1 MSKWNEWKK
10 NLGDSRPWH
19 LLDPDRKIND
29 QDIIDKRMQ
38 SCLGCEFFLPTKQC
52 SKCGCFMPL
61 KTLLSNAE
69 CPIGKWGKEVDA

>member
-19 LLDPDRKIND
+19 LLDPDRKINNK
-29 QDIIDKRMQ
+29 DIIDKRMQ
-38 SCLGCEFFLPTKQC
+38 SCLGCEFFLQTKQC